1 MEFSGFPTCCP
12 FHACLKSK
20 QPQEKNKIKKKSLPY
35 LVTWQYIWLTTLI
48 PTRSQCSEEC

>member
-20 QPQEKNKIKKKSLPY
+20 QPQEKKEISPLFSQMEIY
-35 LVTWQYIWLTTLI
+35 LFNHFN
-48 PTRSQCSEEC
+48 PN